1 MSRSTAG
8 LRTLLD
14 RIFADG
20 IVEPAEREELTAYRS
35 DLSTEDTVRV
45 FREFVGSK
53 WGEAV
58 SDGVI
63 TSTERALLSRIVH
76 ELALQLM
83 DLPHQARHALRD
95 DFH

>member
-1 MSRSTAG
+1 VTRSPEG

-20 IVEPAEREELTAYRS
+20 IVEPAEREELTAYR
-35 DLSTEDTVRV
+35 DALSGEQTIAV
-45 FREFVGSK
+45 FRSFVDAK

-58 SDGVI
+58 ADGVI
-63 TSTERALLSRIVH
+63 TSTERALLSRIIH

-83 DLPHQARHALRD
+83 DLPHQARHSFGD
-95 DFH
+95 HFD